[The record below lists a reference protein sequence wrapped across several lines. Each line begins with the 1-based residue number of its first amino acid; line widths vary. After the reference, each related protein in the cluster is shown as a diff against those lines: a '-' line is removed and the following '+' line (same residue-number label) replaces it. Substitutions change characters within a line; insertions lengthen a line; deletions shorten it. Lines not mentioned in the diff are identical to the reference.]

1 VRIRDL
7 VKDLKLDAR
16 RVSFVISRA
25 PGGKLDGPVTAEL
38 QTAGIEPAAVIPHDE
53 NLIRFDM
60 QKHSILEMG
69 DDSPAVA
76 AVKAMLDGMLPPKK
90 AGGTA

>member
-1 VRIRDL
+1 
-7 VKDLKLDAR
+7 
-16 RVSFVISRA
+16 
-25 PGGKLDGPVTAEL
+25 
-38 QTAGIEPAAVIPHDE
+38 
-53 NLIRFDM
+53 M

-76 AVKAMLDGMLPPKK
+76 AVKAMLDDMLPPKK